1 MHYTTFAWVYANYQK
16 SDPVLCRCWAVGV
29 DRFHKN
35 RVMYEGNRLRF
46 FIIKIL
52 FSLYDIKLIV
62 LAEFRMPLVFLIS
75 VYILK

>member
-1 MHYTTFAWVYANYQK
+1 
-16 SDPVLCRCWAVGV
+16 
-29 DRFHKN
+29 
-35 RVMYEGNRLRF
+35 MYEGNRLRF
-46 FIIKIL
+46 LIIKIL